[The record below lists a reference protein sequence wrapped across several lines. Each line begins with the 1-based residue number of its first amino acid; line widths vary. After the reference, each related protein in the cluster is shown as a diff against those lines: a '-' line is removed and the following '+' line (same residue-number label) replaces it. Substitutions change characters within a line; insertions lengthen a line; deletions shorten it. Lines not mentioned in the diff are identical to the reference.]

1 MLEVK
6 IKMDNSSNKKTSN
19 KEIIGQLIT
28 FAIKQ
33 RKIMQNYLDKTGVY
47 QAQHRLLMT
56 IAHNPNTSQIELAKS
71 MDVSPATI
79 AVSLKK
85 LEKEGYINRQ
95 KDKDDNRLNNI
106 TITEKGNR
114 VVEQS
119 RQIFKL
125 SDEKVLEGF
134 TEDEKYTLF
143 VLLKKVNANLEIME
157 DEIKEEK
164 ERT

>member
-1 MLEVK
+1 
-6 IKMDNSSNKKTSN
+6 MDNSSNKKTSN